1 MTTIRLNDST
11 AKELKELCFR
21 TDSYEKVIAML
32 IGSFIRSKLYA
43 RCDMCYLCFN
53 ISELSIVEHEQT
65 SKISDTPDEF
75 LLKRF
80 TQAET
85 VRLICNRCLRDAAE
99 KEV

>member
-1 MTTIRLNDST
+1 MIVRNIPE
-11 AKELKELCFR
+11 ELTNKIYTELMR
-21 TDSYEKVIAML
+21 RESAV
-32 IGSFIRSKLYA
+32 IRSKLYA